1 MIRRGPIFIVL
12 STNTTIVGPSPNLPF
27 TIFTEIICF
36 QQGILCAIYLWTIK
50 IVPNSRALQGQPPR
64 NKVNYTFDNID
75 GPDIKKNLESSVM
88 FLRNCV
94 LILNWKENDE
104 ASAICFEIRITRKNK
119 ESLVL
124 TVWKILVNFPQNVP
138 FCNLLCSQCTFN
150 PVLCQPLTL
159 CSIKFP
165 LCTIKSWQNYVW
177 CTLQST
183 LFKPF
188 SMQ

>member
-36 QQGILCAIYLWTIK
+36 QQGILCATSEPSRLSQK
-50 IVPNSRALQGQPPR
+50 PCSQPSPNE
-64 NKVNYTFDNID
+64 VNYTCENID
-75 GPDIKKNLESSVM
+75 GPDIKKIVESSLI
-88 FLRNCV
+88 FLRNYV
-94 LILNWKENDE
+94 PILNWKENNE